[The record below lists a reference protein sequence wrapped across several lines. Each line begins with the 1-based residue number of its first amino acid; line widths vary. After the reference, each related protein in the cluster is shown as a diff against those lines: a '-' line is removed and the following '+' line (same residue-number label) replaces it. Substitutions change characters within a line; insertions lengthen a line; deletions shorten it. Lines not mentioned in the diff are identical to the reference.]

1 MKKCKS
7 LRIDQVIIDKVEQI
21 AKAQNR
27 SFNNMVEV
35 ILMEAIYQ
43 DIQEAKAKEKAA

>member
-7 LRIDQVIIDKVEQI
+7 LRIDEVIINKVEEL
-21 AKAQNR
+21 ARKENR

-35 ILMEAIYQ
+35 MLMEGIYR
-43 DIQEAKAKEKAA
+43 DIKEAKEKAA

>member
-7 LRIDQVIIDKVEQI
+7 LRIDEAVINKVESMAI
-21 AKAQNR
+21 KENR

-35 ILMEAIYQ
+35 MLMEAIIQ
-43 DIQEAKAKEKAA
+43 DIKERKAKEKAA